1 MTFLK
6 NETDSKDTSSD
17 GEKEK
22 NQTFYAIDVI
32 LKPNFSK

>member
-1 MTFLK
+1 MTIFK
-6 NETDSKDTSSD
+6 NDIESKDVSSD

-22 NQTFYAIDVI
+22 NQTFYGIDVI

>member
-1 MTFLK
+1 MFK
-6 NETDSKDTSSD
+6 NDIEPKDASSD

-22 NQTFYAIDVI
+22 NQTFYGIDVI